1 MKSLV
6 ATYLLA
12 AGFCLANFPVWA
24 ESRYG
29 PGVSDTEIRLGNTS
43 PYSGATS
50 PYGTVGKSEAAY
62 FRMLNDQSGING
74 RRINFISRDDGSSP
88 PKTLEMVRK
97 LIEQDQTLLI
107 LSALGTPPNTAIW
120 SYLNE
125 NKIPQLF
132 AVSGADKW
140 NDPKNH
146 PWTMGWLPSYRIEAR
161 IYARYIL
168 DNVSDARIA
177 VLYENDDF
185 GKDYLTGLRE
195 GLGASA
201 NKMIV
206 AFESY
211 ELTDPSVDSQIVR
224 LHSSGATVLLTAAS
238 AKMAAQTIRKIHELS
253 WNPTHFLTN
262 VATSVKAVMQ
272 PAGPDKAVGVISAGF
287 LKDPTDP
294 QWQETQ
300 EYKDWADWMKKY
312 NSSASSADVLTVW
325 GYSMAQTMA
334 VVLRNCGDDLT
345 RDSVMRQAANLHDLK
360 LPMLLPG
367 ITISTSADDFAPIKQ
382 MQLMRFN
389 GSNWEFFGKI
399 ISGSGSAD

>member
-1 MKSLV
+1 VKSLV
-6 ATYLLA
+6 ASYLLA
-12 AGFCLANFPVWA
+12 ASFLLANLPVWA

-29 PGVSDTEIRLGNTS
+29 PGVSDTEIKLGNTS
-43 PYSGATS
+43 PYSGTTS

-62 FRMLNDQSGING
+62 FRMLNDQGGING

-195 GLGASA
+195 GLGANA

-206 AFESY
+206 AAESY
-211 ELTDPSVDSQIVR
+211 ELTDPSVDSQVVR
-224 LHSSGATVLLTAAS
+224 LHSSGSTVLLTAAS
-238 AKMAAQTIRKIHELS
+238 AKMAAQTIRKIHELG
-253 WNPTHFLTN
+253 WKPTHFLTN

-272 PAGPDKAVGVISAGF
+272 PAGPDNAVGIISAGF

-300 EYKDWADWMKKY
+300 EYKEWADWMKKY

-334 VVLRNCGDDLT
+334 VVLRNCGGDLT
-345 RDSVMRQAANLHDLK
+345 RDNVMRQAANLHDLE

-382 MQLMRFN
+382 MQLMKFN
-389 GSNWEFFGKI
+389 GSNWEFFGNI
-399 ISGSGSAD
+399 TSGSGG